1 MTNKC
6 LDEGTLQGYF
16 DGELSPEKMIWAAAH
31 LAECPRC
38 DGAAREAEAEL
49 NLFTRAF
56 AVDNSAKVPTERLRQ
71 RIDAALFAPRP
82 IPQESLA
89 EIGEHKVRAWLSSL
103 ASLAGPFGATRRGAP
118 RWAGAMAGLAAVVLL
133 GAVFVIVRPRLGET
147 VKSNGGEVATGR
159 PTPEPS
165 RLSSTTT
172 PQPAASP
179 DNVAANVAANLSG
192 NESAKM
198 VATSA
203 SYTAPRKS
211 SQLRAVRA
219 LTPVAERRNAL
230 LPGEDNYLKTIN
242 SLAKTIEANG
252 DAALRPTARA
262 EYERNLAVIDEAI
275 SESRRVARRHPQDG
289 DAAAFLFSAYRNK
302 VDLMSAV
309 ADQTQ
314 LAAFGR

>member
-1 MTNKC
+1 MMNKC
-6 LDEGTLQGYF
+6 LDEGTLQGYL

-38 DGAAREAEAEL
+38 DGAAREAEADL
-49 NLFTRAF
+49 NLFARAF
-56 AVDNSAKVPTERLRQ
+56 AADNAAKVPTERLRQ
-71 RIDAALFAPRP
+71 RIDSALFAPRT

-89 EIGEHKVRAWLSSL
+89 EIGEGRVRAWLSSL
-103 ASLAGPFGATRRGAP
+103 RASLAGPFAASRAWSP

-133 GAVFVIVRPRLGET
+133 GAVFAVVRLRVGEPGNNTGGET
-147 VKSNGGEVATGR
+147 VAVQ
-159 PTPEPS
+159 PTPDSVRQP
-165 RLSSTTT
+165 L
-172 PQPAASP
+172 PAALAAAPAST
-179 DNVAANVAANLSG
+179 DVANNRAAEERTGLTVANI
-192 NESAKM
+192 
-198 VATSA
+198 
-203 SYTAPRKS
+203 SYTAARKS
-211 SQLRAVRA
+211 KQLRAARA
-219 LTPVAERRNAL
+219 STPVAEKRNTL

-275 SESRRVARRHPQDG
+275 SESRRVARRTPQDR